1 MHPESPSAAPV
12 PDDEWLRVPWAGLE
26 EFAPPGEPPEDAYLD
41 EPDWGGG
48 RETRAPRGQAF
59 DGLAREAVP
68 RAHPESR
75 GTGGRAGARVGDTQG
90 ERDAAEE
97 RTEQANKAAA
107 LLADDELDQ
116 LFAAPQ
122 RPRWKLGLG
131 AVVVLALVVCAIV
144 VLAIALQP
152 RANAIP
158 DLEELGDGATPAATG
173 GAAPGVVAEP
183 GASEAGT
190 VLVHVAG
197 AVNAPGVYELAA
209 GDRVIDAI
217 EAAGGVTD
225 AADAEQLNFARPL
238 VDGEQIYVPEPG
250 EAPPVGSSDS
260 GGGSAGG
267 GGSSGGLINLNTA
280 SATELE
286 TLPRIGPAMSQRIID
301 YREQNG
307 GFTSIDQL
315 KDVAGIG
322 EATFDGL
329 KELVTV

>member
-1 MHPESPSAAPV
+1 MAPRALGRARGVRAA
-12 PDDEWLRVPWAGLE
+12 
-26 EFAPPGEPPEDAYLD
+26 GEPPEDAYAEAE
-41 EPDWGGG
+41 EPVE
-48 RETRAPRGQAF
+48 RE
-59 DGLAREAVP
+59 
-68 RAHPESR
+68 
-75 GTGGRAGARVGDTQG
+75 
-90 ERDAAEE
+90 AAEE
-97 RTEQANKAAA
+97 RAERLDKPSP
-107 LLADDELDQ
+107 LLTDNELDQ

-158 DLEELGDGATPAATG
+158 ALDELGDAATPAATG
-173 GAAPGVVAEP
+173 SGEPGVVAEP

-250 EAPPVGSSDS
+250 EAPPAGSSDGGGGSVS
-260 GGGSAGG
+260 GGGS
-267 GGSSGGLINLNTA
+267 GSSGGLINLNTA

-301 YREQNG
+301 YREQHG

-322 EATFDGL
+322 DATFDGL

>member
-1 MHPESPSAAPV
+1 MPVAELVEAPPDDPYADAATAWSLQGTPTATALAATSTPTAATPTSAAATPPAEPV
-12 PDDEWLRVPWAGLE
+12 EAPCSSVE
-26 EFAPPGEPPEDAYLD
+26 APP
-41 EPDWGGG
+41 
-48 RETRAPRGQAF
+48 APLLT
-59 DGLAREAVP
+59 DG
-68 RAHPESR
+68 
-75 GTGGRAGARVGDTQG
+75 
-90 ERDAAEE
+90 
-97 RTEQANKAAA
+97 
-107 LLADDELDQ
+107 ELDQ

-131 AVVVLALVVCAIV
+131 AVIVLALVVCAIV

-158 DLEELGDGATPAATG
+158 ALAELGDESAAPDASVAVTPAEPTAS
-173 GAAPGVVAEP
+173 APA
-183 GASEAGT
+183 T
-190 VLVHVAG
+190 VLIHVAG
-197 AVNAPGVYELAA
+197 AVKHPGVYELQA

-217 EAAGGVTD
+217 EAAGGVTE

-250 EAPPVGSSDS
+250 EAPPAGASGDS
-260 GGGSAGG
+260 VEGGSG
-267 GGSSGGLINLNTA
+267 GGSSGGLVNLNTA

-301 YREQNG
+301 YREQHG

-322 EATFDGL
+322 DATFDGL
-329 KELVTV
+329 KDLVTV